1 MRQGFLRLAAVAP
14 EVSVGNVGF
23 NISRIKETLVGLER
37 LEVEIAVFPELSLTG
52 YTCADLFHQQPLLT
66 AAER

>member
-23 NISRIKETLVGLER
+23 NISKIKESLVR
-37 LEVEIAVFPELSLTG
+37 LDRLDVEIAVFPELSLTG
-52 YTCADLFHQQPLLT
+52 YTLCRSFSSAT
-66 AAER
+66 ASDSR